1 MSQSYFVY
9 REAANANELEI
20 LLRLR
25 YHAFRDSQL
34 KGFVAENETGL
45 DLDCYDLRSRHFGL
59 FHHAENHTVAVG
71 YHRVVSDE
79 YGPHWQN
86 IMTLASQSSQQ
97 YERVCQTPVKPLPL
111 MTYHPQAKILED
123 YYNQLKSEGRKI
135 CEGSRLT
142 LSEPFR
148 SIELVRHII
157 GSAVTIFF
165 DICRYDLGLVAL
177 SPSHRRF
184 YTPFGFTDVDQI
196 NVFKIFGVSLT
207 CLKITANAIPKT
219 LKNSIHQMGEAFEET
234 GMICYFPDRPGEYLV
249 TQSDLNR

>member
-1 MSQSYFVY
+1 MNDSYFIY
-9 REAANANELEI
+9 REAANAKELEI

-25 YHAFRDSQL
+25 YRAFRDSQL
-34 KGFVAENETGL
+34 KGFVVENETGL

-79 YGPHWQN
+79 YGPHSQN
-86 IMTLASQSSQQ
+86 IMTLASQSSEQ
-97 YERVCQTPVKPLPL
+97 YERVCQTPAKPLPV
-111 MTYHPQAKILED
+111 MTYHPQAEILENN
-123 YYNQLKSEGRKI
+123 YNQLKSEGQKI

-165 DICRYDLGLVAL
+165 DICRYDFGLVAM

-184 YTPFGFTDVDQI
+184 YTPFGFTEIDQI
-196 NVFKIFGVSLT
+196 TVFKIFDVSLT
-207 CLKITANAIPKT
+207 CLKITSNAIPNT
-219 LKNSIHQMGEAFEET
+219 LKNSIRLMGEAFEET
-234 GMICYFPDRPGEYLV
+234 GMICYHLDRPGEYLI